1 MGVLPFQSL
10 AAPPNSVRPELVE
23 GPHFLSAL
31 QEERCFDKLS
41 TNGVGNRRAA
51 DISISA
57 RLLPVLRHLR
67 NPLPEQR
74 RAFPMH
80 RRAPDLGHRDAG
92 VGAFETIDQETM
104 IGISGRNRELH
115 PAAAASRRRGPLA
128 DSVIQ

>member
-1 MGVLPFQSL
+1 MVHLFPSCLFFFLSISRPPRSTLSDTLFPYSPLFRSVLPLQSL

-57 RLLPVLRHLR
+57 RLLPVLDRKSTRLNSSH
-67 NPLPEQR
+67 
-74 RAFPMH
+74 
-80 RRAPDLGHRDAG
+80 
-92 VGAFETIDQETM
+92 
-104 IGISGRNRELH
+104 
-115 PAAAASRRRGPLA
+115 
-128 DSVIQ
+128 